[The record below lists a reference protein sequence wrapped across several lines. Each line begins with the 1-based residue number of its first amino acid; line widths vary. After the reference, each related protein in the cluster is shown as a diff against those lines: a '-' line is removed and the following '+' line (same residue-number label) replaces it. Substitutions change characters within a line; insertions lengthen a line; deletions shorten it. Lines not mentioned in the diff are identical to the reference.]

1 MNVFTPESEHRRVR
15 HFGRKI
21 RHASPYLWFTAAQPA
36 FEPDQCCPSQNSLFH
51 FGWRP
56 LMASCSSP
64 NDFKG
69 RCRSGLFSYAASVM
83 GGNKRL
89 KLLAAFLVI
98 ISITIEATSAELTPG
113 QASADWMQG
122 YGDRNKDCMEWT
134 DTCVNCVRDQSSE
147 NFSCSNI
154 GIACQPNEVTC
165 VRRADEKAK

>member
-83 GGNKRL
+83 GGNKRF

-113 QASADWMQG
+113 QASADWMQR

-134 DTCVNCVRDQSSE
+134 DTCVNVCAINQARTLAARILGSPAS
-147 NFSCSNI
+147 
-154 GIACQPNEVTC
+154 P
-165 VRRADEKAK
+165 KK

>member
-1 MNVFTPESEHRRVR
+1 
-15 HFGRKI
+15 
-21 RHASPYLWFTAAQPA
+21 
-36 FEPDQCCPSQNSLFH
+36 
-51 FGWRP
+51 
-56 LMASCSSP
+56 
-64 NDFKG
+64 
-69 RCRSGLFSYAASVM
+69 M
-83 GGNKRL
+83 GGTKRF

-147 NFSCSNI
+147 NFSSCSNI
-154 GIACQPNEVTC
+154 GIACQPKEVTC

>member
-1 MNVFTPESEHRRVR
+1 MTLKAAAGAAFFPMRRV
-15 HFGRKI
+15 
-21 RHASPYLWFTAAQPA
+21 SWPET
-36 FEPDQCCPSQNSLFH
+36 
-51 FGWRP
+51 
-56 LMASCSSP
+56 
-64 NDFKG
+64 
-69 RCRSGLFSYAASVM
+69 
-83 GGNKRL
+83 RL

-122 YGDRNKDCMEWT
+122 YGGRNKDCMEWT

-154 GIACQPNEVTC
+154 GIACQPKEVTC